1 MAYEKKDGD
10 ISIFKN
16 DKGENDKRPDMRG
29 TALIGGVEY
38 RVSLWTRTSQKDGSK
53 FLSGKIETAQPADR
67 PANVTATPPLD
78 ESGLP
83 F

>member
-53 FLSGKIETAQPADR
+53 FLSGKIETAKTAGQPAAQPTAQ
-67 PANVTATPPLD
+67 PATD
-78 ESGLP
+78 EAMP